1 MYGSYALQYLLY
13 IINSLIMTY
22 FNSSDLT
29 KNLRTYVECKLN
41 VGYKI
46 NNQKRN
52 SITNV
57 ISTFI

>member
-1 MYGSYALQYLLY
+1 
-13 IINSLIMTY
+13 MTY

-46 NNQKRN
+46 NNQTRN

>member
-1 MYGSYALQYLLY
+1 MYGSDALQYLLY

-22 FNSSDLT
+22 LNSSDLT

-46 NNQKRN
+46 NNQSHN

-57 ISTFI
+57 ISTFM